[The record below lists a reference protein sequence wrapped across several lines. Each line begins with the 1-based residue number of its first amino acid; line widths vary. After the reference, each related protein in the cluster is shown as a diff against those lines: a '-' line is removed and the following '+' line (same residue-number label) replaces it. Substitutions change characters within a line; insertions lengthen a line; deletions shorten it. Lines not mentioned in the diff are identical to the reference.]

1 MTPPVIASLK
11 GVGYPNR
18 LTIFLKT
25 MRMAV
30 PIRMPIIEPS
40 PPLRLHPPSTAAAI
54 A

>member
-18 LTIFLKT
+18 LTIFLRT
-25 MRMAV
+25 IRMAV
-30 PIRMPIIEPS
+30 PIRIPMIEPS
-40 PPLRLHPPSTAAAI
+40 PPLKLHPPRTAAAI